1 MKKPLICLYSEG
13 MEVKLSVLTN
23 ERNKISIHQNFTILK
38 KDERSVESTEDEGEY
53 TAESMA
59 SDGISFD
66 DLDSFD
72 SGTPAE
78 SEDNTSA
85 VSEIVANLSNFS

>member
-13 MEVKLSVLTN
+13 MEVKLSVLSN
-23 ERNKISIHQNFTILK
+23 ERNKISIHQNFTTLK
-38 KDERSVESTEDEGEY
+38 SDDRSVDSTVDEGAFTEE
-53 TAESMA
+53 AIS

-78 SEDNTSA
+78 AADNPK
-85 VSEIVANLSNFS
+85 